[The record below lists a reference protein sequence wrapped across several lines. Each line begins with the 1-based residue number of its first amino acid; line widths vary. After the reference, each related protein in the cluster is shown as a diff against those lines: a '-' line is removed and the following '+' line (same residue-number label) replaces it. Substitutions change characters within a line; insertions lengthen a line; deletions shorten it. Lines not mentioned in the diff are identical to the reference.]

1 MMASEPANSNVE
13 EIVLPPV
20 VESISRPNL
29 EVIKPS
35 STTKDEAQKA
45 DVEVVQ
51 IAEIFSPITAADGS
65 ADSPVDETQHTGGDD
80 SGLVNNRNLVGD
92 GSWEEKTW
100 KEVVRLREEMFC
112 ARMGVVR

>member
-35 STTKDEAQKA
+35 FTTKDEAQKA

-51 IAEIFSPITAADGS
+51 TAEISSPITAADGS
-65 ADSPVDETQHTGGDD
+65 ADSPVDEIQHTGGDD
-80 SGLVNNRNLVGD
+80 SRLINNRNLVGD

>member
-1 MMASEPANSNVE
+1 MVASEPANSNVKE
-13 EIVLPPV
+13 VVLPPV
-20 VESISRPNL
+20 VEPIGRPNL

-45 DVEVVQ
+45 DVEAVQ
-51 IAEIFSPITAADGS
+51 IAEILSPITAADGS
-65 ADSPVDETQHTGGDD
+65 ADSPVDELQHTGGDD
-80 SGLVNNRNLVGD
+80 NRLINDRNLVGD